1 MDEAALFNQED
12 ATNFRVLQKL
22 SAQPS
27 LLMATERIQ
36 AEFGQTKYKL
46 NKMFDTL
53 NADLVEVS
61 DDTPSYLDDL
71 DKGHWRGHHLTK
83 VVMQRLRL
91 LYLQRSYLF
100 TVFEYQYFFSNRYP
114 KTAYMRD
121 HYISNAKFY
130 ETAEHLKHLL
140 KQEEFLPPH
149 PAEDEEF
156 ATRLALFQLYFVAY
170 NGVASPFA
178 ELEGTVAQIT
188 RLLESQFHHTLMPT
202 QVTKLQFFLK
212 IWLLRMLNGQHTGK
226 ALPGSQTIA
235 SHPDQLNGLHRILPA
250 SFGLDDHELD
260 YLYAFLVTW
269 HYLPAA
275 EEKAALAGA
284 QLPVA
289 DHLTKDFLQ
298 LIADYHL
305 LDEPAHE
312 NAAIEAAL
320 QGLHVQITTFYL
332 APTTFIDDD
341 QISFFRNLYPA
352 FDHLILTFIAR
363 LRATPAPQLNHTMA
377 VNLYFSYMFT
387 LINYLPAAIVRDRV
401 YVCVDFAQ
409 GQIYSDYIAR
419 TLRSFDNA
427 FIVIESRLSRNTDVY
442 LSDFHDDHLNIAQ
455 VTWANPPTS
464 TDWQEL
470 AELTIQIKQAKMVAI
485 PESVPD
491 PFDLAGKESP
501 DDSTEK

>member
-1 MDEAALFNQED
+1 M
-12 ATNFRVLQKL
+12 
-22 SAQPS
+22 
-27 LLMATERIQ
+27 
-36 AEFGQTKYKL
+36 
-46 NKMFDTL
+46 
-53 NADLVEVS
+53 
-61 DDTPSYLDDL
+61 
-71 DKGHWRGHHLTK
+71 
-83 VVMQRLRL
+83 
-91 LYLQRSYLF
+91 
-100 TVFEYQYFFSNRYP
+100 
-114 KTAYMRD
+114 
-121 HYISNAKFY
+121 
-130 ETAEHLKHLL
+130 
-140 KQEEFLPPH
+140 
-149 PAEDEEF
+149 
-156 ATRLALFQLYFVAY
+156 
-170 NGVASPFA
+170 
-178 ELEGTVAQIT
+178 
-188 RLLESQFHHTLMPT
+188 
-202 QVTKLQFFLK
+202 
-212 IWLLRMLNGQHTGK
+212 
-226 ALPGSQTIA
+226 
-235 SHPDQLNGLHRILPA
+235 
-250 SFGLDDHELD
+250 
-260 YLYAFLVTW
+260 
-269 HYLPAA
+269 
-275 EEKAALAGA
+275 
-284 QLPVA
+284 
-289 DHLTKDFLQ
+289 Q

-305 LDEPAHE
+305 LDEPTHE

-363 LRATPAPQLNHTMA
+363 LRATPTPQLNHTMA